1 MTRTEAQ
8 RHSSLPLIDTNTLLA
23 NGIAALA
30 AFLTVLGF
38 GLFTLAVFFVLG
50 RMVAWLIWRV
60 AVHRARLRHQPLT
73 ERRSAT
79 IRALARSVLDGASV
93 ILTVVFLL
101 SLFVEPGVLVAS
113 LGLFSAG
120 LGFAAKN
127 FISDVFMGISLLV
140 NDRVA
145 LGEKV
150 EIGERQTIGYVE
162 RITLMETYL
171 RGQYGELWVVP
182 NGEIRTIRNLSRGTF
197 SPADIKLVIPTHQ
210 LAQGI
215 AALDAVISTPN
226 ANIVGEPEIISEDG
240 MLGQT
245 TILMLK
251 VQARY
256 GMGARV
262 RRELLTQLH
271 KEMAE
276 RQIMVQPE
284 IVEDL

>member
-1 MTRTEAQ
+1 MGSDHAALSAGLT
-8 RHSSLPLIDTNTLLA
+8 SLAMFLAALLFGIFVLFIFFLLGRLLA
-23 NGIAALA
+23 WVVWRLA
-30 AFLTVLGF
+30 
-38 GLFTLAVFFVLG
+38 
-50 RMVAWLIWRV
+50 I
-60 AVHRARLRHQPLT
+60 HRARLRRQPLSDQ
-73 ERRSAT
+73 RSAT
-79 IRALARSVLDGASV
+79 IRTLARSVLNGVAV

-162 RITLMETYL
+162 QITLMETYL
-171 RGQYGELWVVP
+171 RGQYGELWIVP

-215 AALDAVISTPN
+215 DALNAVIALPN
-226 ANIVGEPEIISEDG
+226 SDIVREPEIISEDG

-245 TILMLK
+245 TVLMLK
-251 VQARY
+251 VHARY
-256 GMGARV
+256 GEGARV
-262 RRELLTQLH
+262 RRALLTQLH
-271 KEMAE
+271 QELAE

-284 IVEDL
+284 VVGEP

>member
-1 MTRTEAQ
+1 M
-8 RHSSLPLIDTNTLLA
+8 SLNQA
-23 NGIAALA
+23 AFSAGVAALTT
-30 AFLTVLGF
+30 FLAVILF
-38 GLFTLAVFFVLG
+38 GIFSLAVFFVLG
-50 RMVAWLIWRV
+50 RLLAWVVWRL
-60 AVHRARLRHQPLT
+60 AIHRAQLRRHPLS
-73 ERRSAT
+73 EQRSAT
-79 IRALARSVLDGASV
+79 IRTLARSVLDGVSV

-182 NGEIRTIRNLSRGTF
+182 NGEIRSIRNLSRGTF

-215 AALDAVISTPN
+215 AALNAVIATPN
-226 ANIVGEPEIISEDG
+226 ADIVREPEIISEYG
-240 MLGQT
+240 VLGQT
-245 TILMLK
+245 TVLMLK
-251 VQARY
+251 VHARY
-256 GMGARV
+256 GEGARV

-271 KEMAE
+271 QELAE
-276 RQIMVQPE
+276 RQIMVEPE
-284 IVEDL
+284 EDGAP

>member
-1 MTRTEAQ
+1 M
-8 RHSSLPLIDTNTLLA
+8 SLNQA
-23 NGIAALA
+23 AFSAGVAALTT
-30 AFLTVLGF
+30 FLAVIVF
-38 GLFTLAVFFVLG
+38 GIFSLAVFFVLG
-50 RMVAWLIWRV
+50 RLLSWIIWRL
-60 AVHRARLRHQPLT
+60 AIHRAQLRRQPLA
-73 ERRSAT
+73 EQRSAT
-79 IRALARSVLDGASV
+79 IRTLARSVLDGVSV

-127 FISDVFMGISLLV
+127 FISDVFMGISLLIT
-140 NDRVA
+140 DRVA

-182 NGEIRTIRNLSRGTF
+182 NGEIRSIRNLSRGTF

-215 AALDAVISTPN
+215 DALNAVVATPN
-226 ANIVGEPEIISEDG
+226 ADIVREPEIISEDG
-240 MLGQT
+240 VLGQT
-245 TILMLK
+245 TVLMLK
-251 VQARY
+251 VNARY
-256 GMGARV
+256 GEGARV

-271 KEMAE
+271 QELAE
-276 RQIMVQPE
+276 RQVMVESEEAGEP
-284 IVEDL
+284 